1 MKMKQLLSLLMM
13 GAADAGSALVIA
25 RDTVPQGWS
34 LPGAAV
40 GRKVH
45 MAAAAWSFVL
55 MSLHTGFHAGMPIG
69 IDRLCLRRCGRR
81 TAAAAGVVGRL
92 FVNDRSA
99 RD

>member
-69 IDRLCLRRCGRR
+69 IGRRCGRR

-92 FVNDRSA
+92 FVNNRSA